1 MNMDTAS
8 GVPLDKPAYVRFARR
23 LQGLLIDSI
32 ILTSTI
38 PAALMI
44 AVAFESEHVARFLG
58 LAVVITWLLYEP
70 LMVSMTGSTIG
81 HYVCNLRVV
90 DNRRGGNVSFGK
102 AIVRMV
108 IKTILGLFS
117 FLSMTVASR
126 HQAIHDLLTGS
137 TVQIRNLEKAKT
149 HHFAF
154 EREEVKSL
162 SRVRRI
168 AMIVIYVLGWTV
180 ICVCASTVVVLIGL
194 ESANCAKGYTCSP
207 VEKLLEATMSLV
219 WIGGIGLLM
228 GLGWRG
234 KLWGARLSA
243 VPDKGPAA
251 GS

>member
-1 MNMDTAS
+1 MNLETAS

-23 LQGLLIDSI
+23 LQGLMIDSI

-38 PAALMI
+38 PIALII
-44 AVAFESEHVARFLG
+44 AVAFESQNVSRFLG
-58 LAVVITWLLYEP
+58 LTIVIIWLLYEP
-70 LMVSMTGSTIG
+70 LMVSITGSTIG

-90 DNRRGGNVSFGK
+90 DNRTGGNISFGK
-102 AIVRMV
+102 AVVRMV
-108 IKTILGLFS
+108 IKAVLGLFS

-137 TVQIRNLEKAKT
+137 TVQIRNLERAKT

-154 EREEVKSL
+154 EREEVRSL
-162 SRVRRI
+162 SRIRRI
-168 AMIVIYVLGWTV
+168 AVIVVYVLGWT
-180 ICVCASTVVVLIGL
+180 ILCVCASAVIALTGL

-207 VEKLLEATMSLV
+207 VDKLLEATMSLA

-234 KLWGARLSA
+234 RLWGARLSA
-243 VPDKGPAA
+243 VPDKG
-251 GS
+251 